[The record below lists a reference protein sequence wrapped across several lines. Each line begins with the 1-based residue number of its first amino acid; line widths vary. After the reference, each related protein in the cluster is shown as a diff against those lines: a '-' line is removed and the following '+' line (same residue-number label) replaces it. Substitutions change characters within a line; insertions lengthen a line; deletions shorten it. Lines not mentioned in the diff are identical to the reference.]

1 MTRSYFELLIL
12 LLNLASADAL
22 AVIAGV
28 LHKAMLTLDER
39 TFRNFLKPLHKG
51 AQRSPYLIITA
62 TLHVV
67 LFIPYFIIY
76 GFDNLWFTAG
86 AIVAVAAST
95 FISKPVILPTY
106 QMIYDKLDPADT
118 AAISTWRDILGRR
131 NKFRAAIQFVSVALM
146 TIGLYGIS

>member
-51 AQRSPYLIITA
+51 AQRSVLPDETPA
-62 TLHVV
+62 TSVR
-67 LFIPYFIIY
+67 PR
-76 GFDNLWFTAG
+76 G
-86 AIVAVAAST
+86 
-95 FISKPVILPTY
+95 
-106 QMIYDKLDPADT
+106 
-118 AAISTWRDILGRR
+118 LG
-131 NKFRAAIQFVSVALM
+131 L
-146 TIGLYGIS
+146 G